1 MVSIWTAMGMAD
13 LGWSTSK
20 QCDFPTVK
28 GNTIHIQT
36 IQHMFHGPHGEKK
49 GSPSPWFRGCGGDG
63 GAGGG
68 RSAGAGGRCRGSGQL
83 RLAARIWTG
92 QSIQQAQEG

>member
-1 MVSIWTAMGMAD
+1 MV
-13 LGWSTSK
+13 
-20 QCDFPTVK
+20 P
-28 GNTIHIQT
+28 
-36 IQHMFHGPHGEKK
+36 
-49 GSPSPWFRGCGGDG
+49 GCGGDG

>member
-1 MVSIWTAMGMAD
+1 MGMAD

-49 GSPSPWFRGCGGDG
+49 GSPSPWFR
-63 GAGGG
+63 AVEVMVV
-68 RSAGAGGRCRGSGQL
+68 L
-83 RLAARIWTG
+83 VVVEVLVLVVVVVVVVN
-92 QSIQQAQEG
+92 